1 MEIISFCIT
10 FVIYTFF
17 LIVKSLKLD
26 RKFCIKSLILKNE
39 LESSRNKEY
48 SKDSNTKTKNTT
60 NTNGIYFKQIL
71 NSWSLYISSF
81 IFTGYILETYLYGGR
96 IIFNS
101 LSIIIGY
108 LLALFIFQPVF
119 FKMDESIKSPYEFLE
134 KRYSNGYILRF
145 LCSFLVCLFKFS
157 VLSLH
162 IWGSAIILSVIF
174 PIFPWQSAIVVGTI
188 SFLLTCIKSSVKQF
202 FFIKLLLFILIVSII
217 CISLI
222 YDVIINKNKSIFRLT
237 NNQIYNDRLK
247 LIETKF
253 DFTIKYTIWNQIF
266 SSPISWCAYYCL
278 LPNNFKKI
286 RSVSTN
292 VRSKVLLMSN
302 IPLVALAGCL
312 LVFCGIL
319 SFISFN
325 DCDPI
330 RAERLDDKNQI
341 GLYWLKN
348 VLFKRVPFLTG
359 IVFSCLILN
368 SIYQHS
374 NGILQLKETICFD
387 LIDVCSDNLS
397 SKIINIH
404 YIRIIFLLFL
414 NAFNVGFSMVFS
426 QAKNSL
432 FSLFYLFS
440 NTFNPPIF
448 GVLFLSIYNPFA
460 NLFGALTS
468 FLLSSF
474 AMFWLFIGR
483 IYFLDDYSPD
493 FQSNMFICENNMN
506 TSISFEKFS
515 NSTINSQYAF
525 TIYKISSLWY
535 PLYCVLFIYIS
546 GSLFSLMYSIFRQ
559 EIIKIVLNFFSQIA
573 KYATI
578 QIKYRN

>member
-10 FVIYTFF
+10 FVIYVFF
-17 LIVKSLKLD
+17 LI
-26 RKFCIKSLILKNE
+26 IKSFNFHNIFCNKNPKLKNGFE
-39 LESSRNKEY
+39 FNQNKELDQ
-48 SKDSNTKTKNTT
+48 SSIDKKNT
-60 NTNGIYFKQIL
+60 NTIGIYLKQIL

-108 LLALFIFQPVF
+108 LLALLIFQPVF
-119 FKMDESIKSPYEFLE
+119 YKMDETINSPYEFLE

-145 LCSFLVCLFKFS
+145 LCSLLVCLFKFS

-174 PIFPWQSAIVVGTI
+174 PIPPWLSAIVIGTI
-188 SFLLTCIKSSVKQF
+188 SFLITCTKSNLKQF
-202 FFIKLLLFILIVSII
+202 FFIKLLVFILILSSIF
-217 CISLI
+217 ISLTFDI
-222 YDVIINKNKSIFRLT
+222 TLNQNESIFRT
-237 NNQIYNDRLK
+237 NNNQNLNDRLK
-247 LIETKF
+247 FIETKF
-253 DFTIKYTIWNQIF
+253 DFTIKYTIWNQIL

-292 VRSKVLLMSN
+292 YRSKILLMSN
-302 IPLVALAGCL
+302 IPIVALAGSL

-325 DCDPI
+325 SCDPI
-330 RAERLDDKNQI
+330 KVEQLDDKNQI
-341 GLYWLKN
+341 GLFWLKN

-368 SIYQHS
+368 SIFQHS

-387 LIDVCSDNLS
+387 LINVCSDNLS
-397 SKIINIH
+397 SKIINIR
-404 YIRIIFLLFL
+404 YMRIIFLLLL
-414 NAFNVGFSMVFS
+414 NILNIGFSMIFS

-460 NLFGALTS
+460 NLFGALVS
-468 FLLSSF
+468 FLLNYF
-474 AMFWLFIGR
+474 AVFWLFIGR
-483 IYFLDDYSPD
+483 IYFLDDYSPE
-493 FQSNMFICENNMN
+493 FQFNIFNCEKNINK
-506 TSISFEKFS
+506 SISYQKYPNSSTKF
-515 NSTINSQYAF
+515 QYVF

-535 PLYCVLFIYIS
+535 PLYSVLFIYIS
-546 GSLFSLMYSIFRQ
+546 GSLLSVMYSIFRQ
-559 EIIKIVLNFFSQIA
+559 KTIKIILEFVSQITRYTIIK
-573 KYATI
+573 
-578 QIKYRN
+578 IKYRN